1 MLFGKHFISY
11 AEMHFDKAI
20 LPFLLSIFRLIPISV
35 LSYNLGHNIVTCL
48 IFLLLTNTMD

>member
-20 LPFLLSIFRLIPISV
+20 LLFLLSISRPIPISV